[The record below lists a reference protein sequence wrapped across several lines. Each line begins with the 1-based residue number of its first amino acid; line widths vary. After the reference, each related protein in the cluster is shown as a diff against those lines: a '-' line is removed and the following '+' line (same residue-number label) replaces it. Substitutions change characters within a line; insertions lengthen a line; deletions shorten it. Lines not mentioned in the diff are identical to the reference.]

1 MSVTVAPAASH
12 NKGQNG
18 AFRILKTLCF
28 TYSRVLLTWVI
39 HALVFPQ
46 NINANYKSLV
56 CPCPSSRNHHS
67 GVETPILNSEMHSL
81 WLGADVTLFPW
92 CCAREDTSTS
102 HSHGVRGR
110 RAVRSRAPLGGA
122 PGGPIASAP
131 GVPPTSGSPGMGS
144 PVKCRGLRGPLATT
158 TAWLSWRARPFRGST
173 ALPGCADIPKQLR
186 AGLGRRRRSL
196 GSSTGSPR
204 RDFSRGFSTAPP
216 APLSPSAPAAAPAMA
231 ALRRLLWP
239 PPRLSPTLG
248 PQQPFLSPWGR
259 PAGTAPGLSG
269 RPFCREDDEGAV
281 AEAAWRRRRWG
292 ELSIAAAAGGG
303 LVGLVCYQLYGD
315 PRAEPSELAAPEPE
329 DPPRARGLLP
339 IPVAAAKETVSAWAR
354 ARRWHRRVGL
364 PGVPPAQGGF
374 GGRGSP
380 WHWAVEV
387 VEALWTLTASGQSP
401 VSDADQRQASL
412 FTGMLRRCGWC
423 CQWCIR
429 TIEVAA
435 ATVEKPNANQ
445 TRPHHTRVTNKGLDR
460 H

>member
-1 MSVTVAPAASH
+1 MSVTVTPAASH

-18 AFRILKTLCF
+18 ALRILKTLCF
-28 TYSRVLLTWVI
+28 TYSTVLLTWVTS

-46 NINANYKSLV
+46 NINANYKPLV

-67 GVETPILNSEMHSL
+67 GVETPILNSEMQSL

-102 HSHGVRGR
+102 RSHCVRGPG
-110 RAVRSRAPLGGA
+110 AVRSRAPLGGA
-122 PGGPIASAP
+122 PGGPAASAP
-131 GVPPTSGSPGMGS
+131 GVPPTSGSPGTGS
-144 PVKCRGLRGPLATT
+144 PVRCHGLRGPLATT

-173 ALPGCADIPKQLR
+173 ALPGCADIPKRLR

-269 RPFCREDDEGAV
+269 RPFSCREDDEGAV

-315 PRAEPSELAAPEPE
+315 PRAEPSELAAQEPE

-374 GGRGSP
+374 GRQGSP

-387 VEALWTLTASGQSP
+387 GCGGP
-401 VSDADQRQASL
+401 VDADSEWATSSKRRRSTPGVPVHRDAAKMWV
-412 FTGMLRRCGWC
+412 MLSVMHQDHRGCCSDRRETKC
-423 CQWCIR
+423 
-429 TIEVAA
+429 
-435 ATVEKPNANQ
+435 KPDSPS
-445 TRPHHTRVTNKGLDR
+445 PHTCHK
-460 H
+460 

>member
-158 TAWLSWRARPFRGST
+158 TAWLSRRARPFRGST

-186 AGLGRRRRSL
+186 AGGGGRSAAARARPAATSREVSAPPLPPPSLPPLLPRLPLWLRSGGFCGRRLGCRRLSALSSPSCHRGGGLQGRLQGCRAGPSAARTTRGPWLRRRGGGGAGVSWASRRRRAGGWLASCATSCM
-196 GSSTGSPR
+196 GTPEQSPR
-204 RDFSRGFSTAPP
+204 S
-216 APLSPSAPAAAPAMA
+216 
-231 ALRRLLWP
+231 
-239 PPRLSPTLG
+239 
-248 PQQPFLSPWGR
+248 
-259 PAGTAPGLSG
+259 
-269 RPFCREDDEGAV
+269 
-281 AEAAWRRRRWG
+281 
-292 ELSIAAAAGGG
+292 
-303 LVGLVCYQLYGD
+303 
-315 PRAEPSELAAPEPE
+315 
-329 DPPRARGLLP
+329 
-339 IPVAAAKETVSAWAR
+339 
-354 ARRWHRRVGL
+354 
-364 PGVPPAQGGF
+364 
-374 GGRGSP
+374 
-380 WHWAVEV
+380 
-387 VEALWTLTASGQSP
+387 
-401 VSDADQRQASL
+401 
-412 FTGMLRRCGWC
+412 
-423 CQWCIR
+423 
-429 TIEVAA
+429 
-435 ATVEKPNANQ
+435 
-445 TRPHHTRVTNKGLDR
+445 
-460 H
+460 